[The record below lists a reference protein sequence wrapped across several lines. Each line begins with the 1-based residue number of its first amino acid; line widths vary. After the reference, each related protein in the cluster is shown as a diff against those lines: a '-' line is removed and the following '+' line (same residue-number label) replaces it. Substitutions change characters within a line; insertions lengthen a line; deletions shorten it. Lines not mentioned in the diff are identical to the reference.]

1 MGKGLVSQVR
11 GVWTSSGILQ
21 VRRGR
26 FALKQ
31 AARDQIHAQGVG
43 ATSTRIA
50 ALTPISSYRT
60 FDAYRA
66 VADDF
71 ARFAQAQGVTRVR
84 DLRPEHAE
92 AYMLAKLAGGR
103 SCNTLRTYSAALGK
117 LDQALAGA
125 PRSMRIPAEAR
136 LLPGLDSAR
145 IVCNRSAPRLDAE
158 RRAYANPQGLVE
170 AVQGGGHRLAA
181 RLQLTAGFRVSE
193 VMALRRSDLRG
204 ETVDP
209 VLAVP
214 AGLVHVV
221 GKGGYERTQY
231 VPLTEYR
238 ALAEHLAGH
247 SGVMDIR
254 YKPFLSD
261 LHQAADGTGQ
271 AWTGSHG
278 LRHNYVR
285 AFIVRAAEAGLSSM
299 AVMSEAMERVGHHR
313 VSELKTYCR

>member
-92 AYMLAKLAGGR
+92 SYMLAKLSEGR

-117 LDQALAGA
+117 FDQALARA

-145 IVCNRSAPRLDAE
+145 AACNRSAPRLDTE
-158 RRAYANPQGLVE
+158 RRAYADPQGLVA
-170 AVQGGGHRLAA
+170 AVQGEGHQLAA
-181 RLQLTAGFRVSE
+181 RLQLKAGFRISE
-193 VMALRRSDLRG
+193 VLALRQTDLRG
-204 ETVDP
+204 EVFDP

-214 AGLVHVV
+214 SGLVHVV
-221 GKGGYERTQY
+221 GKGGFERGQY
-231 VPLTEYR
+231 VPLAEYR
-238 ALAEHLAGH
+238 ALSTHLAGH
-247 SGVMDIR
+247 TGGLGVS
-254 YKPFLSD
+254 YKPYLAA

-285 AFIVRAAEAGLSSM
+285 AFIVQAAEAGLSSK
-299 AVMSEAMERVGHHR
+299 ALMSEAMERVGHHR
-313 VSELKTYCR
+313 ISELKTYCR